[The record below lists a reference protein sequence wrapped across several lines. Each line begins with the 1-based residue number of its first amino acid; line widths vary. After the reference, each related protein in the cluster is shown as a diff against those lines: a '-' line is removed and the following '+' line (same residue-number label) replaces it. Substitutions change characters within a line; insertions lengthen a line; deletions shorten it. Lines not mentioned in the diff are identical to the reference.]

1 MAEII
6 SYVRMS
12 LPEIEALDREK
23 TIFLMAVSPIEVH
36 GPHLPLGTDVFV
48 AEELRRRYAAALH
61 QEFPDYTLVVLP
73 SLHLGSDALPVKGSL
88 SVPAPLLRKV
98 LLAYARGLAAQGF
111 RYLFLADNHGG
122 PRHQMAI
129 EAASRRSWRRYRFYL
144 VDPFN
149 HEFRLMVQ
157 HDPAFLKETG
167 LQPGSCGDDAD
178 AHAGTNETS
187 LMLQGDPAQV
197 RESWRTVSPSL
208 PPPAAGALLFLGRIA
223 GLFSRT
229 LGEDMKHLAA
239 TLAWVGDPQ
248 MKPYMGAPALAT
260 AEAGEAMLQAR
271 TAMAMRFFRDALA
284 GKEIRITPLLWGLR
298 LLQILPE

>member
-1 MAEII
+1 MADML

-12 LPEIEALDREK
+12 LPEIEALDRAK
-23 TIFLMAVSPIEVH
+23 TVFLMAVSPIEVH

-48 AEELRRRYAAALH
+48 SEELLQRYAESLH
-61 QEFPDYTLVVLP
+61 EEFPDYTLVALP
-73 SLHLGSDALPVKGSL
+73 SLYLGSDALPVKGSL

-98 LLAYARGLAAQGF
+98 LLAYAGGLAAQGF

-122 PRHQMAI
+122 PRHQMAT
-129 EAASRRSWRRYRFYL
+129 EAASRLAWRKHCFYL
-144 VDPFN
+144 INSFN

-157 HDPAFLKETG
+157 HDPVFLKDTG
-167 LQPGSCGDDAD
+167 LHPGSCGDDAD

-187 LMLQGDPAQV
+187 LMLQADPEQV
-197 RESWRTVSPSL
+197 RGNWRTAEPSL
-208 PPPAAGALLFLGRIA
+208 PPPGVGAVLFLGRVFSI
-223 GLFSRT
+223 FSRT

-248 MKPYMGAPALAT
+248 MKPYMGAPALAS
-260 AEAGEAMLQAR
+260 AEAGERMLQAR
-271 TAMAMRFFRDALA
+271 TAIAMRFFRHAIA
-284 GKEIRITPLLWGLR
+284 GKEVRITPLLWGLR